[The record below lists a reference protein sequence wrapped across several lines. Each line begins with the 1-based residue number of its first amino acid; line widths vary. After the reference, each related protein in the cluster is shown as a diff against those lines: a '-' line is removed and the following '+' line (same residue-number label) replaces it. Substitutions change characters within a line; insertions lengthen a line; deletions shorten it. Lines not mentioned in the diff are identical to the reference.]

1 MSVERPILAIFND
14 TDTDSNDLVV
24 FNLYDVI
31 APFSTTQ
38 TQTAMANL
46 LKDYPQ
52 TYVTN
57 MVYP

>member
-1 MSVERPILAIFND
+1 MSVERPILAIF
-14 TDTDSNDLVV
+14 
-24 FNLYDVI
+24 
-31 APFSTTQ
+31 PTTQ